1 MKISPLHTKV
11 IDRIQRHFPLVE
23 HPFAAMADELSIN
36 EDDMMSVID
45 EFKKAGIIRG
55 ISGMFS
61 AERLGFTSAL
71 VAFRISGDC
80 GDAASIVNEHPGV
93 GHNYERD
100 HACNLWFTIVAESSR
115 QLERDVAMLADMA
128 GADDYLIFKSERV
141 FKLRVHLPMGD
152 ADSDA
157 SGGRSPQD
165 ETRYP
170 IRPLTDPERAT
181 VRLLQMDLPIEH
193 APFASIISRQGIDM
207 GMDEFLEHARQLSRE
222 GILRRYSAV
231 LHHRRAGYTANAMTA
246 WRPGDGSDIE
256 AVSRVFASRRSV
268 SHLYLRTMYPGK
280 WEYPLFAMFHA
291 KTEDELTRDITECA
305 AAAGI
310 NDYLVLR
317 SMRQFKKERV
327 IYDETLF
334 ATWRRR
340 IAS

>member
-1 MKISPLHTKV
+1 MNISPLHAKV

-23 HPFAAMADELSIN
+23 HPFAAMAGELSIN
-36 EDDMMSVID
+36 EDEMMNVID

-61 AERLGFTSAL
+61 AERLGFISAL
-71 VAFRISGDC
+71 VAFRIRGGC

-100 HACNLWFTIVAESSR
+100 HAYNLWFTIAAESSR
-115 QLERDVAMLADMA
+115 QLERDVAILADTA
-128 GADDYLIFKSERV
+128 GVDEYLIFKSERV
-141 FKLRVHLPMGD
+141 FKLRVHLSIGD
-152 ADSDA
+152 VAGDA
-157 SGGRSPQD
+157 SGGESLQD
-165 ETRYP
+165 ATSYP
-170 IRPLTDPERAT
+170 IRPLTDPERAA
-181 VRLLQMDLPIEH
+181 VRLLQIDLPIEH
-193 APFASIISRQGIDM
+193 APFASIISRLGIDM
-207 GMDEFLEHARQLSRE
+207 GMDEFLKHARQLSRE
-222 GILRRYSAV
+222 GIMRRYSAV
-231 LHHRRAGYTANAMTA
+231 LHHRNAGYTANAMTA

-291 KTEDELTRDITECA
+291 RTEDELLRDITECA

-310 NDYLVLR
+310 KDYLMLR
-317 SMRQFKKERV
+317 TIRQFKKERV

-334 ATWRRR
+334 AEWRRR
-340 IAS
+340 TAP